1 MRCAMRWGERRSGW
15 DAAANGFRAANFN
28 CLSLGLVLY
37 YIFSLHVIFNN
48 CYSYSMPPFPNAF
61 ADPARDLPREAFLEI
76 MRILRGALPPPADA
90 SADPMRR
97 DRAAMAAVAALG
109 PVNAAEGRLAAQF
122 VAADAWA
129 MDCLRLAGERR
140 RETTIAN
147 KCRAQAMSLMREAK
161 SSLRLLAKM
170 QAARQALNEAAS
182 ERAAWVEHATA
193 GMLAEALAAE
203 APADEALADTSAADT
218 SAADDG
224 NAKSPP
230 VFDIKHRKKRFET
243 AAGRSQSPIH
253 EAGNGERAPA
263 LSPRPRDQAAGAV
276 AAV

>member
-1 MRCAMRWGERRSGW
+1 MTPSP
-15 DAAANGFRAANFN
+15 DT
-28 CLSLGLVLY
+28 
-37 YIFSLHVIFNN
+37 
-48 CYSYSMPPFPNAF
+48 F

-76 MRILRGALPPPADA
+76 MRILRGALPPPADS

-140 RETTIAN
+140 LETTIAN

-193 GMLAEALAAE
+193 GMMAEALADDS
-203 APADEALADTSAADT
+203 PPDT

-224 NAKSPP
+224 NARSMP
-230 VFDIKHRKKRFET
+230 VFGIKHRKKRFET
-243 AAGRSQSPIH
+243 AAGRFQAPVR
-253 EAGNGERAPA
+253 EAGSGERAPA